1 MLMGIP
7 HDNLDH
13 RGLSRVTRKPF
24 GQGRGRFLKKQPQ
37 IQMKRGYNG
46 FKGSS
51 MRTLKCYLTAS

>member
-7 HDNLDH
+7 HDNLDR

-51 MRTLKCYLTAS
+51 MRTLK